1 MALYSMDADD
11 DIDACLVV
19 VDGDGGGDG
28 GDDGDGCPADAAA
41 YSAMP
46 DNLRARN
53 KPPAGD
59 FRVNGGFYLNPSRFK
74 KEHNPGARLLFK
86 KQRKLRIFSI
96 FLYIAAAANS
106 VSHRLSSNGKLRQA
120 GLRNRRDNGEK
131 EEEEEEGG
139 AAVGNSIDANNR
151 PIALRAFTVHT
162 GGKERERE
170 REHKGHD
177 NVSI

>member
-1 MALYSMDADD
+1 M
-11 DIDACLVV
+11 
-19 VDGDGGGDG
+19 
-28 GDDGDGCPADAAA
+28 
-41 YSAMP
+41 
-46 DNLRARN
+46 
-53 KPPAGD
+53 
-59 FRVNGGFYLNPSRFK
+59 
-74 KEHNPGARLLFK
+74 LFK
-86 KQRKLRIFSI
+86 KQRKRIFSI

-131 EEEEEEGG
+131 EEEEEEEG

-170 REHKGHD
+170 STKGTTMCRFERGGTPLMMMMYVKCTVASHRCASP
-177 NVSI
+177 VSSHLGHTGCLSHCHTYSQALKKAGRQTGRPPSR